1 MSTTRIEQTRALHA
15 DIERS
20 IRGIVHELRNPA
32 KSQKRKVYQ
41 NHLIA
46 KQLNDIQEKA
56 SQLLK
61 IYEDK
66 EGFRKQ
72 DIEEMAGSTLQETL
86 EIFESKLSDIREY
99 HSRFPNSSII
109 DETMLDPQKQQ
120 LLEETKE
127 FLKENELQFSGEEGY
142 GRYVD
147 LHQNY
152 NEYINMKQF
161 NKIDYV
167 TYLKEFH
174 LFHKIKKEHKN
185 EEYKRY
191 LQNLYDYFVSFYRR
205 TRPLE
210 DMSKILRL
218 TEEEFEKKWQEQ
230 LQQNGTKNEQQNGPK
245 NEKQNGPENNQQNGT
260 KNNQQNEIKN
270 EQQNEPKN
278 EQQNNQQNGE
288 KTTKKK
294 RKRRGKK
301 RGLTLAHDI
310 ALLEAKIT
318 RFVEMLGDV
327 IDKTRIQI
335 EKKQTRTWEEIKA
348 DIERDEEEEEEIV
361 LDDDDDEDD
370 TGIATNPLNLPLGWD
385 GKPIPYWLYKLHQ
398 LGREFK
404 CEICGNY
411 SYWGPRAF
419 ERHFQEWRHAHG
431 MRCLRIPNT
440 RHFHHI
446 TKINDAI
453 QLWQKIKKEVSKQQW
468 RSDMEE
474 YEDEQGNVFTKRM
487 YEDLKRQG
495 LLNK

>member
-1 MSTTRIEQTRALHA
+1 MSSTRIEQTRALHA
-15 DIERS
+15 DIERAT
-20 IRGIVHELRNPA
+20 RVIVHELRNTA
-32 KSQKRKVYQ
+32 KSQKGKVYQ

-46 KQLNDIQEKA
+46 KQLNSIQENA
-56 SQLLK
+56 AHLMK
-61 IYEDK
+61 IYEDA
-66 EGFRKQ
+66 EGFRKH
-72 DIEEMAGSTLQETL
+72 DIEEMSGQTLQKTL
-86 EIFESKLSDIREY
+86 EIFESKLSDLREY
-99 HSRFPNSSII
+99 HNKFPNSSII
-109 DETMLDPQKQQ
+109 DEAMLDPEKQQ
-120 LLEETKE
+120 LLEESKE
-127 FLKENELQFSGEEGY
+127 FMKENELQFSGEEGY
-142 GRYVD
+142 GRFVD

-167 TYLKEFH
+167 TFLKQFH
-174 LFHKIKKEHKN
+174 HFHKIKKEHKN

-191 LQNLYDYFVSFYRR
+191 LQNLYNYFVSFYRR

-210 DMSKILRL
+210 DMSKILKQ
-218 TEEEFEKKWQEQ
+218 TEEEFEKQWQEQ
-230 LQQNGTKNEQQNGPK
+230 QKQNQQNQQQKQQNTQQNGPK
-245 NEKQNGPENNQQNGT
+245 TDHQNGPQPNNTQTTENNG
-260 KNNQQNEIKN
+260 K
-270 EQQNEPKN
+270 P
-278 EQQNNQQNGE
+278 
-288 KTTKKK
+288 TKKK
-294 RKRRGKK
+294 RKRRAKK
-301 RGLTLAHDI
+301 RGGVLAHDI
-310 ALLEAKIT
+310 ALLEAKIS

-348 DIERDEEEEEEIV
+348 DIARDEEEEEEIII
-361 LDDDDDEDD
+361 DDDDDEED
-370 TGIATNPLNLPLGWD
+370 TGIGTNPLNLPLGWD
-385 GKPIPYWLYKLHQ
+385 GKPIPYWLYRLHQ
-398 LGREFK
+398 LGTEYK

-453 QLWQKIKKEVSKQQW
+453 QLWAKIKKETSKQQW
-468 RSDMEE
+468 RNDMEE
-474 YEDEQGNVFTKRM
+474 YEDDQGNVFTKKM